1 MKNKYVELAEHLFE
15 LELERLSN
23 DTEEHF
29 QWNGWLDNF
38 GSKSVQF
45 VDSLTSKEKEV
56 KGLARLLKQ
65 DFDNKVWE
73 DKEDGLYDYM
83 MPSYYDEYISNCLE
97 RQLAV
102 ITKIGYQSEISFN

>member
-1 MKNKYVELAEHLFE
+1 MAA
-15 LELERLSN
+15 
-23 DTEEHF
+23 
-29 QWNGWLDNF
+29 
-38 GSKSVQF
+38 
-45 VDSLTSKEKEV
+45 KEV
-56 KGLARLLKQ
+56 KGLARILKQ